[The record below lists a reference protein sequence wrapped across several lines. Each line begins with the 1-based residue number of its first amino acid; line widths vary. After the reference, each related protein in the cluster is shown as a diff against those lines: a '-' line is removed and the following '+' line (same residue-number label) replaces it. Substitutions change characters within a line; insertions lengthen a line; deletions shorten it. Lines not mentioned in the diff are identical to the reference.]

1 MRRLV
6 PFCSFRA
13 HTHPFLFSF
22 LLAPYIPPIDPSN
35 ASDTQN
41 FDDTFLD
48 MEPVID
54 DPNDQ
59 DQVDTDQDRD
69 QTDGEAA
76 DVEDAYPTPS
86 HSRSPSVHPDES
98 NMDVFDGYSFKGRHS
113 VIMDDEDE
121 DGSGDSGEEETD
133 EEDLPSVL
141 TDMMDSPALPPQET
155 EAVTES
161 PVSHEQPAEPEPEP
175 EPEPKT
181 PEARP
186 QTLVEETPEP
196 EKVTIATVEPAPS
209 TDISSTPRTTE
220 PSTQNAPAEHT
231 ETAPPLPA
239 KDMKPKVTKVPA
251 TSKATIRSTRVRREK
266 SGVAALD
273 RFLSDGPDEDE
284 DMTEKEEDDDWDFIE
299 ADGEDRNGTKG
310 TSLFAR
316 GVVDRYRLAVFR
328 KASTPSQ
335 RVGGRSFSGLSKE
348 SDLQTV
354 ELADSPS
361 PSEKRRGRAPGL
373 KFRKTPQ
380 FLKGKSP
387 PSSFSGKS
395 ASTIKMSTPS
405 NAATIS
411 SSGLLTPSVSAAS
424 TMAMSPSLRSKESA
438 ISVGDQ
444 SQSSDQSN
452 GETAEP
458 ISHPTSPEAP
468 KYASHHNEEP
478 EKLRS
483 KKLKKYKENAEKM
496 LSLFAS
502 QR

>member
-1 MRRLV
+1 
-6 PFCSFRA
+6 
-13 HTHPFLFSF
+13 
-22 LLAPYIPPIDPSN
+22 
-35 ASDTQN
+35 
-41 FDDTFLD
+41 

-69 QTDGEAA
+69 HTDGEAA
-76 DVEDAYPTPS
+76 DGEDAYPTPS
-86 HSRSPSVHPDES
+86 HSRSPSVHPDE
-98 NMDVFDGYSFKGRHS
+98 NGLDVFDGYSFKGRHS
-113 VIMDDEDE
+113 VLMDDEDE

-133 EEDLPSVL
+133 EEDIPSVL
-141 TDMMDSPALPPQET
+141 TDMLDSPVQPPLEG
-155 EAVTES
+155 EVVAES
-161 PVSHEQPAEPEPEP
+161 PASDEQLA

-186 QTLVEETPEP
+186 QTLVEEAPEP
-196 EKVTIATVEPAPS
+196 EKTAVALEPPPTAE
-209 TDISSTPRTTE
+209 ISSTSRIVGPPTQDVPVESTE
-220 PSTQNAPAEHT
+220 S
-231 ETAPPLPA
+231 APPLPA
-239 KDMKPKVTKVPA
+239 KDSKPKATKVTA
-251 TSKATIRSTRVRREK
+251 STKATVRNTRGRREK
-266 SGVAALD
+266 SGVPALD
-273 RFLSDGPDEDE
+273 RYLSDGLDEDG

-335 RVGGRSFSGLSKE
+335 RVVGRSVSGLSKE
-348 SDLQTV
+348 SDLHAV

-387 PSSFSGKS
+387 PSSFSAKS
-395 ASTIKMSTPS
+395 ASTMKTSTPL
-405 NAATIS
+405 NAAASATIS
-411 SSGLLTPSVSAAS
+411 SISSNGLLTPSVSAAS
-424 TMAMSPSLRSKESA
+424 NTAMSPSLRSKESA
-438 ISVGDQ
+438 MSVGDQ

-468 KYASHHNEEP
+468 KYASHQSEEP
-478 EKLRS
+478 EKLKS
-483 KKLKKYKENAEKM
+483 KKLKKYKENAEKV

>member
-6 PFCSFRA
+6 LFRSISSA
-13 HTHPFLFSF
+13 YPPLFFFS

-69 QTDGEAA
+69 HTDGEAV
-76 DVEDAYPTPS
+76 DGEDAYPTPS
-86 HSRSPSVHPDES
+86 HSRSPSVHPDE
-98 NMDVFDGYSFKGRHS
+98 NGVDVFDGYSFKGRHS

-121 DGSGDSGEEETD
+121 EGSGDSGEEETD
-133 EEDLPSVL
+133 EEDMPSVL
-141 TDMMDSPALPPQET
+141 TDMLDSPPQPPRET
-155 EAVTES
+155 EVVNES
-161 PVSHEQPAEPEPEP
+161 PISGEQPA

-186 QTLVEETPEP
+186 QVLLEEAPEP
-196 EKVTIATVEPAPS
+196 EKVTATVEPTPS
-209 TDISSTPRTTE
+209 VDLSSTTRVTELPAQNVATE
-220 PSTQNAPAEHT
+220 PT

-239 KDMKPKVTKVPA
+239 KDAKPKVTKVPIA
-251 TSKATIRSTRVRREK
+251 TKATVRNARGRREK
-266 SGVAALD
+266 SGVPALD
-273 RFLSDGPDEDE
+273 RFLSDGPDEDG
-284 DMTEKEEDDDWDFIE
+284 DMTEKEDEDDWDFIE

-335 RVGGRSFSGLSKE
+335 RVSGRSVSGLSKE

-354 ELADSPS
+354 ELAHSPS

-373 KFRKTPQ
+373 KFRRTPQ

-387 PSSFSGKS
+387 PSSFSAKS
-395 ASTIKMSTPS
+395 ASTVKTSTLS
-405 NAATIS
+405 NAATSATVSSIS
-411 SSGLLTPSVSAAS
+411 SHGLLTPSVSAAS
-424 TMAMSPSLRSKESA
+424 TMPMSPSLRSKESA
-438 ISVGDQ
+438 LSVGDQ

-458 ISHPTSPEAP
+458 VSHPASPEAP
-468 KYASHHNEEP
+468 KHAPHHSEEP
-478 EKLRS
+478 ERVKS
-483 KKLKKYKENAEKM
+483 KKLKKYKENAEKV

>member
-1 MRRLV
+1 
-6 PFCSFRA
+6 
-13 HTHPFLFSF
+13 
-22 LLAPYIPPIDPSN
+22 
-35 ASDTQN
+35 
-41 FDDTFLD
+41 

-69 QTDGEAA
+69 HTDGEAV
-76 DVEDAYPTPS
+76 DGEDAYPTPS

-98 NMDVFDGYSFKGRHS
+98 NVDVFDGYSFKGRHS
-113 VIMDDEDE
+113 VIIDDEEE

-133 EEDLPSVL
+133 EEDIPSVL
-141 TDMMDSPALPPQET
+141 TDVLDSPAQPPRET
-155 EAVTES
+155 EVVTEP
-161 PVSHEQPAEPEPEP
+161 PVTDEQLV

-186 QTLVEETPEP
+186 QALPEAAPEAEE
-196 EKVTIATVEPAPS
+196 VTATVEPAPS
-209 TDISSTPRTTE
+209 VDVSSTPRTTE
-220 PSTQNAPAEHT
+220 PPAQDVPAEPT
-231 ETAPPLPA
+231 ESAPPPPA
-239 KDMKPKVTKVPA
+239 KDSKLKANKVLA
-251 TSKATIRSTRVRREK
+251 TSKATVRNARGRREK
-266 SGVAALD
+266 SGVPALD
-273 RFLSDGPDEDE
+273 RFLSDGGDEDG
-284 DMTEKEEDDDWDFIE
+284 DMTEKEDDDDWDIIE
-299 ADGEDRNGTKG
+299 ADGEDRNGTTKG

-335 RVGGRSFSGLSKE
+335 RVGGRSVSGFSKE
-348 SDLQTV
+348 SDLQPV
-354 ELADSPS
+354 ELVDSPS

-387 PSSFSGKS
+387 PSSFSAKS
-395 ASTIKMSTPS
+395 ASTIKTATLS
-405 NAATIS
+405 NAATVSSIS
-411 SSGLLTPSVSAAS
+411 SNGLLTPSVSAAS
-424 TMAMSPSLRSKESA
+424 TLPMSPSLRSKESA

-458 ISHPTSPEAP
+458 PSHPASPEAP
-468 KYASHHNEEP
+468 KYTSHHTEEP
-478 EKLRS
+478 EKHRN
-483 KKLKKYKENAEKM
+483 KKLKKYKENAEKV

>member
-1 MRRLV
+1 
-6 PFCSFRA
+6 
-13 HTHPFLFSF
+13 
-22 LLAPYIPPIDPSN
+22 
-35 ASDTQN
+35 
-41 FDDTFLD
+41 

-59 DQVDTDQDRD
+59 DQVDTDPDRD
-69 QTDGEAA
+69 HTDGETA
-76 DVEDAYPTPS
+76 DGEDAYPTPS

-98 NMDVFDGYSFKGRHS
+98 SVDVFDGYSFKGRHS
-113 VIMDDEDE
+113 VVMDEENE

-133 EEDLPSVL
+133 EEDVPSVL
-141 TDMMDSPALPPQET
+141 IDILDSPAQPPR
-155 EAVTES
+155 EAEVVTES
-161 PVSHEQPAEPEPEP
+161 PVSDEQLA

-186 QTLVEETPEP
+186 QALVEEIPEP
-196 EKVTIATVEPAPS
+196 EKTTAIVEPAPS
-209 TDISSTPRTTE
+209 ADLSSTPPTTE
-220 PSTQNAPAEHT
+220 PPAQKVPAAEPI
-231 ETAPPLPA
+231 ESAPPLPA
-239 KDMKPKVTKVPA
+239 KDSKPKASKVPA
-251 TSKATIRSTRVRREK
+251 LPKSTVRNSRGRREK
-266 SGVAALD
+266 SGVPALD
-273 RFLSDGPDEDE
+273 RFLSDGPDEDG
-284 DMTEKEEDDDWDFIE
+284 DMTEREEDDDWDFIE

-335 RVGGRSFSGLSKE
+335 RVGGRSASGFSKE
-348 SDLQTV
+348 SDIHAV
-354 ELADSPS
+354 ELVDSPS

-387 PSSFSGKS
+387 PSSFSAKS
-395 ASTIKMSTPS
+395 VSTMKTSTPS
-405 NAATIS
+405 NAATSVTVS
-411 SSGLLTPSVSAAS
+411 SSSSNGLLTPSVSAAS
-424 TMAMSPSLRSKESA
+424 GMAMSPSLRSKESA
-438 ISVGDQ
+438 ISVGNQ

-458 ISHPTSPEAP
+458 ISYPASPEAP
-468 KYASHHNEEP
+468 KHASHHNEEP
-478 EKLRS
+478 EKLKS
-483 KKLKKYKENAEKM
+483 KKLKKYKENAEKV

>member
-1 MRRLV
+1 M
-6 PFCSFRA
+6 S
-13 HTHPFLFSF
+13 S

-69 QTDGEAA
+69 QTDGEAV
-76 DVEDAYPTPS
+76 DGEDAYPTPS

-98 NMDVFDGYSFKGRHS
+98 SVDVFDGYSFKGRNS
-113 VIMDDEDE
+113 VVMDEEDE
-121 DGSGDSGEEETD
+121 DGSGDEGEEETD
-133 EEDLPSVL
+133 EEDIPSVL
-141 TDMMDSPALPPQET
+141 TDMLDSPAQPPRET
-155 EAVTES
+155 DLVTEP
-161 PVSHEQPAEPEPEP
+161 PVSGEQLA

-186 QTLVEETPEP
+186 HSLPEEAPEP
-196 EKVTIATVEPAPS
+196 EKVAATVEPAPS
-209 TDISSTPRTTE
+209 ADVSSTPRATE
-220 PSTQNAPAEHT
+220 PPTQDVPAEPT
-231 ETAPPLPA
+231 ESAPPLPA
-239 KDMKPKVTKVPA
+239 KDSKPKVTKVLA
-251 TSKATIRSTRVRREK
+251 TSKATTVRNSRGRREK
-266 SGVAALD
+266 SGVPALD
-273 RFLSDGPDEDE
+273 RFLSDGPDGDG
-284 DMTEKEEDDDWDFIE
+284 DMTEKDDDDDWDIIE

-335 RVGGRSFSGLSKE
+335 RVGGRSVSGLSKE

-354 ELADSPS
+354 EFADSPS

-387 PSSFSGKS
+387 PSSFSAKS
-395 ASTIKMSTPS
+395 ASTIKTSTPS
-405 NAATIS
+405 NAASTTVSSIS
-411 SSGLLTPSVSAAS
+411 SNGLLTPSVSAAS
-424 TMAMSPSLRSKESA
+424 TLPMSPSLRSKESA
-438 ISVGDQ
+438 MSVGDQ

-458 ISHPTSPEAP
+458 ISHPASPETP
-468 KYASHHNEEP
+468 KYTSHQTEEP
-478 EKLRS
+478 EKLKS
-483 KKLKKYKENAEKM
+483 KKLKKYKENAEKV